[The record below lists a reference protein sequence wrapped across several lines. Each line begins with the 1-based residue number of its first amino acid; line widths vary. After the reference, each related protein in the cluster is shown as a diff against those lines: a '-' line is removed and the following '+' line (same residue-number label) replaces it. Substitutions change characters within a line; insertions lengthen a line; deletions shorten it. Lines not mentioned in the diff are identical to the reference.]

1 MNNIPK
7 GKTEEE
13 IVEFLEKHTKLD
25 ITVRVTSGIEIDN
38 AMSTVEKIDFRV
50 TRYI

>member
-13 IVEFLEKHTKLD
+13 IVELIKKHTKLD
-25 ITVRVTSGIEIDN
+25 KDKLKMEMTES
-38 AMSTVEKIDFRV
+38 
-50 TRYI
+50 